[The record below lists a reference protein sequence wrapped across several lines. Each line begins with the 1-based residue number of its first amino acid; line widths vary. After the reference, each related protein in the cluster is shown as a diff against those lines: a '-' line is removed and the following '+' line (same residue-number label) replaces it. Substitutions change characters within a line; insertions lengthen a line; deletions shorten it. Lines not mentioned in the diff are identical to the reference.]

1 MYYHRTPVFTVEAV
15 SDAPLFCGYACRFLD
30 LNLLSMSTSSPSQP
44 SLPWR
49 AGSACIMGISG
60 SLSRLIMFGTN
71 STEIHGLDGFLKL
84 LDERKDVEK
93 RKRGLITSK
102 FSRSMF
108 AVASD

>member
-1 MYYHRTPVFTVEAV
+1 
-15 SDAPLFCGYACRFLD
+15 
-30 LNLLSMSTSSPSQP
+30 
-44 SLPWR
+44 
-49 AGSACIMGISG
+49 
-60 SLSRLIMFGTN
+60 MFGTN